1 MAAQD
6 KTLAAADMRSCLQR
20 FTLKMS
26 SPHNPSF
33 TRQATRRASEGRL
46 QQKLQLF
53 FNYNMTQK
61 SIYFFEIPMG
71 KFYENFTRTIVCLRI
86 NTNFCNPL
94 GSG

>member
-6 KTLAAADMRSCLQR
+6 KTLAAADMQSCLQR

-33 TRQATRRASEGRL
+33 ARQATRRASEGRL

-53 FNYNMTQK
+53 FQLQHDSKEY
-61 SIYFFEIPMG
+61 
-71 KFYENFTRTIVCLRI
+71 L
-86 NTNFCNPL
+86 PL
-94 GSG
+94 